1 MRGLRLRAEKAE
13 AVGEHY
19 TQIMKKKTVYRVQ
32 ISIYAIIIGLSPS
45 GKAPDFDSGIRW
57 FESN

>member
-32 ISIYAIIIGLSPS
+32 ISICAIIGLSPS